1 MDKYFLVNVQQ
12 DASPD
17 WPPDWRA
24 VVKAATA
31 EQAAEA
37 AITAWEGEC
46 DDRERDASGNPASEK

>member
-24 VVKAATA
+24 VVRAATA
-31 EQAAEA
+31 EEA
-37 AITAWEGEC
+37 AQVALLAWEGEC
-46 DDRERDASGNPASEK
+46 VEGERDASGNPASEK